1 MLSNIIVG
9 IITGLISSFIVS
21 VIFDYKSKKSEFE
34 KQKYEL
40 SIFLNH
46 IFDELTLAEDSL
58 DLSKTIWLLACRVYD
73 SELQKSKNQELL
85 KEIDMFIE
93 EVYEFCFGY
102 HGISFNTEEKNMLI
116 SFEKRAIK
124 YSEDVLK
131 MKFLSKRSK

>member
-9 IITGLISSFIVS
+9 IITGVISSFIVS
-21 VIFDYKSKKSEFE
+21 IIFYYKSKKSEFE

-40 SIFLNH
+40 SVFLNH

-73 SELQKSKNQELL
+73 SELQKLKNQELL
-85 KEIDMFIE
+85 EEIDMFIE

-102 HGISFNTEEKNMLI
+102 HGISFNIEEKNTLI
-116 SFEKRAIK
+116 GFEKRAIK
-124 YSEDVLK
+124 YSQEVLK
-131 MKFLSKRSK
+131 MKFSLRRSK